1 MADDR
6 EPLHERLREAL
17 AEHIQAWR
25 FSGVEWLPQS
35 PTAAPADQSRAPA
48 WSEHSGQSP
57 GQASSPPVSVEPNRA
72 VSPGTKPSSGPKP
85 VLARSVPARPAQQTP
100 DQPQPSRN
108 IAASLFD
115 QPLESPA
122 RTPQEKA
129 RLLDELNRLH
139 VIPCTKCPELV
150 RNRMQT
156 VFGVGNPATEL
167 VLVGEAPGQEEDAQ
181 GEPFVGPAGQLLN
194 RILSACGFSRQDVYI
209 CNVLKCR
216 PPNNRTPLPH
226 EIANCRNYL
235 EQQLAI
241 IAPKYICCLGAVAA
255 QTLLNT
261 NQSIG
266 KLRGQVHRY
275 RGAALICTY
284 HPAYLLRNPAA
295 KREVWEDM
303 KLLLHTMG
311 RPVPR

>member
-6 EPLHERLREAL
+6 EPLPERLRETL

-25 FSGVEWLPQS
+25 FAGVEWIPQS
-35 PTAAPADQSRAPA
+35 PTAEPADQGRVAA
-48 WSEHSGQSP
+48 WSEPSGQSP
-57 GQASSPPVSVEPNRA
+57 GQPSSPPISSGPNRA
-72 VSPGTKPSSGPKP
+72 VSPNTKPSPGQKP
-85 VLARSVPARPAQQTP
+85 APARFVSAPIAPQTP
-100 DQPQPSRN
+100 NQPPPTLST
-108 IAASLFD
+108 AASLFD

-122 RTPQEKA
+122 RTPHEKA
-129 RLLDELNRLH
+129 RMLDELNRLH

-150 RNRMQT
+150 RNRTQT
-156 VFGVGNPATEL
+156 VFGVGNPAAEL

-194 RILSACGFSRQDVYI
+194 RILAACGFSRQDVYI

-226 EIANCRNYL
+226 EIANCRGYL

-303 KLLLHTMG
+303 KLLLRTMG